1 VGQNIEPIGPQKP
14 SSHNSQPVRA
24 GPRPLEKKL
33 KEKQT
38 STCVYWLLSFWTSAW
53 IFQILVWVEKTR
65 VMYF

>member
-38 STCVYWLLSFWTSAW
+38 STCVYWLLSFWTSA
-53 IFQILVWVEKTR
+53 
-65 VMYF
+65 